1 VDYLSIF
8 IPPNLNKK
16 VMGKILVVDDEQN
29 IREVLKRALE
39 NVGHDVL
46 IAKNGIEGQELYLEN
61 NPDVVILDIIMPEQE
76 GIETILKLKATDRNV
91 KIIAVSGGGM
101 GNAVNYL
108 DNALKLGAK
117 AAYEKPVNIS
127 ELINR
132 VNSLLT
138 L

>member
-1 VDYLSIF
+1 
-8 IPPNLNKK
+8 
-16 VMGKILVVDDEQN
+16 MGKILVVDDEQN

-117 AAYEKPVNIS
+117 AAYE
-127 ELINR
+127 NR
-132 VNSLLT
+132 
-138 L
+138 

>member
-1 VDYLSIF
+1 
-8 IPPNLNKK
+8 
-16 VMGKILVVDDEQN
+16 MGKILVVDDEQN
-29 IREVLKRALE
+29 IREVLKRAFE

-46 IAKNGIEGQELYLEN
+46 VAKNGIEGQELYLEH

-76 GIETILKLKATDRNV
+76 GIETLLKLKAADKDV

-117 AAYEKPVNIS
+117 AAYEKPVDIK
-127 ELINR
+127 ELTNR
-132 VNSLLT
+132 VNSLLK